1 MARRGVART
10 CWASAAVSGFHAQV
24 SGVRRAW
31 VAREIIELKESVGW
45 TTVGIARVLIEEQAR
60 TIAARREPDRRKTCC
75 LLLGGVSAWQP
86 ASLPSPPAIGG
97 RSLSRKEGRR

>member
-1 MARRGVART
+1 MARQGVART
-10 CWASAAVSGFHAQV
+10 RRASAAVSGYYAQV

-31 VAREIIELKESVGW
+31 AAREIIELKESVGW
-45 TTVGIARVLIEEQAR
+45 TTVGIARVLTEEQATR
-60 TIAARREPDRRKTCC
+60 SLPRREPDRRKICC